1 MPLTLEEYAC
11 LDNFSVLFSGG
22 LDSTA
27 VPLIIGPLTRGSIQL
42 LTYKHRYGSL
52 ANEWS
57 RRHIPELKRELGE
70 RVEHH
75 LVDHTPIW
83 NEIGA
88 KRMLLDAA
96 RYGGHFVCCLGCQ
109 CAMATHTIIH
119 NLERGITNVFICS
132 SVGGE
137 YAVMSMP
144 ITREKKAAFY
154 ARFGMRY
161 NAPLLDLGIRKP
173 EEVDVLR
180 SHGMEPG
187 WGKRRS
193 HNGYQPICLLGFQHA
208 LDIVLDFH
216 TTYDPAKVARFL
228 DDKFPIMERIIRR
241 TLRERGHD
249 PDQLIARNVEA
260 FLEEEQAIA
269 RVRERQGRRPP
280 SR

>member
-1 MPLTLEEYAC
+1 MPLTLEEYGH
-11 LDNFSVLFSGG
+11 LNNFSVLFSGG

-27 VPLIIGPLTRGSIQL
+27 VPLIIGPLTTGSIQL

-57 RRHIPELKRELGE
+57 RRHIPDLQRVLGK

-75 LVDHTPIW
+75 LVDHTHIW
-83 NEIGA
+83 NEISA
-88 KRMLLDAA
+88 ARMLRDAI
-96 RYGGHFVCCLGCQ
+96 RFKGHFVCCLGCQ

-144 ITREKKAAFY
+144 ITRNKKAGFY

-161 NAPLLDLGIRKP
+161 NAPLLDLGIQKP
-173 EEVDVLR
+173 EEVEILN
-180 SHGMEPG
+180 SHGMKAG

-193 HNGYQPICLLGFQHA
+193 HNGYQPICLLGFQHS
-208 LDIVLDFH
+208 LDIVVDFH
-216 TTYDPAKVARFL
+216 TTYDPQRVADFL
-228 DDKFPIMERIIRR
+228 DAKFPIMERIIRR
-241 TLRERGHD
+241 TLRQRGHD
-249 PDQLIARNVEA
+249 PDALIARN
-260 FLEEEQAIA
+260 LDSWRQEEQALA
-269 RVRERQGRRPP
+269 ELSAPGGGY
-280 SR
+280 ST